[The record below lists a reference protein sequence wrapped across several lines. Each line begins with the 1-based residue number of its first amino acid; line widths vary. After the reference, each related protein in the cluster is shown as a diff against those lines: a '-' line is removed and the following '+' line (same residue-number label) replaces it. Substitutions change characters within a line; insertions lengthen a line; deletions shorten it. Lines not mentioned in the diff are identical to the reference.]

1 VQRLRTGVCTEHGGL
16 GLRKHKLRDG
26 SFQEDQGI
34 SLIESGLEAF
44 IETGLVFH
52 MGKTEAKKQTD
63 KKAEKEAKE
72 KLEQEV
78 AAAKEIAETAGE
90 SGGLGGGG
98 ATTGRGLSGNDGED
112 LAADADAATRLLD
125 KSQTRTDFRVGDEV
139 VVEHRVTVGGKKVE
153 KFKGVVTD
161 ILSKHCWV
169 AFEKDVGAPYV
180 KNGRGKYLKERMVF
194 AGLQVAATSNS
205 MSPPAATT
213 TSEPAPQA
221 AEMVEASD
229 SAVDGN
235 NGGGN
240 GGADGSAD
248 PSAASTTT
256 APTAAPTTAA
266 PTTTEGIWQD
276 ALDVFKC

>member
-1 VQRLRTGVCTEHGGL
+1 MQRLRTGVCTEHGGL

-63 KKAEKEAKE
+63 KKAEKEAE

-78 AAAKEIAETAGE
+78 AAAKVAAETAGE

-125 KSQTRTDFRVGDEV
+125 KSQTRTDFMVGDEV
-139 VVEHRVTVGGKKVE
+139 VVEHRVTIGGKKVE

-169 AFEKDVGAPYV
+169 AFENDVGAPYV

-256 APTAAPTTAA
+256 APTAAATTAA

>member
-1 VQRLRTGVCTEHGGL
+1 
-16 GLRKHKLRDG
+16 
-26 SFQEDQGI
+26 
-34 SLIESGLEAF
+34 
-44 IETGLVFH
+44 
-52 MGKTEAKKQTD
+52 MGKTEAKKLVD
-63 KKAEKEAKE
+63 KKAETESKE

-78 AAAKEIAETAGE
+78 AAKEIAETVGE
-90 SGGLGGGG
+90 SGGPGGGG
-98 ATTGRGLSGNDGED
+98 ATIGRGLSGGDAED
-112 LAADADAATRLLD
+112 INSAADADAATRLLG
-125 KSQTRTDFRVGDEV
+125 KSQTRVDFMVGDDV
-139 VVEHRVTVGGKKVE
+139 VVVHRVTVGGNKVE
-153 KFKGVVTD
+153 KFKGVVTE

-169 AFEKDVGAPYV
+169 AFENDVGAPYV

-256 APTAAPTTAA
+256 APTAAATTAA